1 VTRRGRDLDIYSFQ
15 FITLYA
21 QPTADSKNERETHSF
36 RTFRTINLLQQKRNS
51 LWHGIIGKKSSQNQ
65 CPAFANIAVGNF
77 RVDSS
82 PFPSSY
88 TSRWR
93 LRSVHSSPTLKN
105 SELSS
110 ICTKLETL
118 NAYYSYGKDAAQKEI
133 DGYTEE
139 RGLQPPQISSK
150 VMVRS
155 RPKMGVT
162 DKLVFPPM
170 NKLYSKMGSLCCST
184 TIKLSFLIV

>member
-1 VTRRGRDLDIYSFQ
+1 VPRRGRDVEFRQI
-15 FITLYA
+15 FIPIHHLVCS
-21 QPTADSKNERETHSF
+21 ADCRLINERETHIF
-36 RTFRTINLLQQKRNS
+36 RIFCMINVRQQPCGTELLAKN
-51 LWHGIIGKKSSQNQ
+51 SSQNQ
-65 CPAFANIAVGNF
+65 CPVFSNIALGKF

-93 LRSVHSSPTLKN
+93 LHSVHSSPTLKN

-139 RGLQPPQISSK
+139 RGLQSPQISSK

-162 DKLVFPPM
+162 DKQVFPPM

-184 TIKLSFLIV
+184 TTKLSFLIV